1 MSEQAETNREDFDS
15 DEEKLDKFKQDVS
28 RDANVVDEQRDQA
41 NEDMRFVN
49 VTGGMW
55 EGFLSND
62 FGEDTDRVKLEFD
75 IVSNFLQRFLGEW
88 DQNRIGVEYKPDDS
102 KTSEDDAE
110 LINGIYRADFRNF
123 SGKMATDQ
131 AVDEVA
137 TCGYGAMKLATFFE
151 DDEDSENDN
160 MRIEWRPIHNAYN
173 TVIWDQA
180 SQRIDKRDARWCTE
194 LKPFTK
200 DSFEEQYPGKNPV
213 SAFDPNTHR
222 HENVNLQTPDFVY
235 VATRYEVI
243 KEKENVFVYGN
254 LRTGEMEVYSEDDHD
269 LIKDELKA
277 DEFRVFKRK
286 RKILTRRV
294 EKTIFSGEDILDD
307 TRRIAGKWIPIIPFY
322 GFRMYVDGVE
332 WYRGL
337 VRKLKDAARLFNM
350 QVSQLAENAAS
361 SGQEVPI
368 FFRDQMLNE
377 DIKNLW
383 ANKNNKPYLL
393 VDQATDA
400 EGNTIAAGPVA
411 YSKPPQLDG
420 STAALLQLV
429 PGFIQ
434 DSTGGMPVE
443 VKDPDVSGK
452 AIREMRKLV
461 NLTTATISSNI
472 SQSIE
477 WSGEVYQAM
486 AAEVYNTQR
495 ILRTV
500 GKDGTESEKQLLKTV
515 LDSETGKLIE
525 ANTLRGKRFRAYSDV
540 GPQYETMREQTVEEL
555 KGMLEALAN
564 TPGGQQYTPAIIAV
578 LLENITGVGLDPIK
592 ELNRRIM
599 LQQGLVKPAN
609 EEEEAML
616 AQLQEQAQQPD
627 PQAKLFDAAAEQQL
641 SEARNLD
648 SDSIDNVASA
658 KKKEAE
664 TVKILSSIRL
674 DQEKFNADV
683 RKQFDK
689 QQLDVLKEVRSL
701 PVR

>member
-1 MSEQAETNREDFDS
+1 MSEQAETNREDLD
-15 DEEKLDKFKQDVS
+15 DDEKLDKFKQDVS
-28 RDANVVDEQRDQA
+28 RDANVVDEQREQA

-55 EGFLSND
+55 ERFLTND
-62 FGEDTDRVKLEFD
+62 FTEDRVKLEFD

-180 SQRIDKRDARWCTE
+180 AQRIDKRDARWCTE

-200 DSFEEQYPGKNPV
+200 DSFEEQYPDKNPV
-213 SAFDPNTHR
+213 SAFEPDTHR
-222 HENVNLQTPDFVY
+222 HENINTQTPDLVY
-235 VATRYEVI
+235 VASRYEVI

-254 LRTGEMEVYSEDDHD
+254 LRTGEMEVYSEDDHE
-269 LIKDELKA
+269 LIKDELKD

-286 RKILTRRV
+286 RKILTRKV
-294 EKTIFSGEDILDD
+294 EKTVFSGEDILDN

-361 SGQEVPI
+361 NGQEKPI
-368 FFRDQMLNE
+368 FLRDQMLNP
-377 DIKNLW
+377 DITALW
-383 ANKNNKPYLL
+383 ADLNNKPYAV
-393 VDQATDA
+393 VDPAKDS
-400 EGNTIAAGPVA
+400 EGKVIAAGPIG
-411 YSKPPQLDG
+411 YLKPSQLDG
-420 STAALLQLV
+420 STTALLGIV

-434 DSTGGMPVE
+434 DVTGGMPVE
-443 VKDPDVSGK
+443 VKDPDISGK
-452 AIREMRKLV
+452 AIREMRKLI

-472 SQSIE
+472 SESIE

-500 GKDGTESEKQLLKTV
+500 GKDGTESEQQLLKTV

-540 GPQYETMREQTVEEL
+540 GPQYETMREQTVEDL
-555 KGMLEALAN
+555 KGMMEVMA
-564 TPGGQQYTPAIIAV
+564 TSPGGQQYTPAIIAV

-599 LQQGLVKPAN
+599 LAQGLVKPAN
-609 EEEEAML
+609 EEEEAL
-616 AQLQEQAQQPD
+616 VQQLQQPQEDSQQ
-627 PQAKLFDAAAEQQL
+627 KLIEAASEQQL
-641 SEARNLD
+641 AEARNLD

-664 TVKILSSIRL
+664 TIEILNGIQL
-674 DQEKFNADV
+674 DQEKMSLEI

-689 QQLDVLKEVRSL
+689 QQLAVIKEVRSL
-701 PVR
+701 PVG